1 MTRNGWQIKGEYME
15 TITAIATESA
25 GGPMAALEPLVG
37 KLAGVELIALSGMI
51 LRYER
56 IAC

>member
-1 MTRNGWQIKGEYME
+1 
-15 TITAIATESA
+15 
-25 GGPMAALEPLVG
+25 MAALEPLVG

-56 IAC
+56 IVC

>member
-1 MTRNGWQIKGEYME
+1 ME

-25 GGPMAALEPLVG
+25 GGPMAALGPLVG
-37 KLAGVELIALSGMI
+37 KLAGVELIVLSGMI